1 MAKNSSSKSK
11 SKSKSKQVGGSSSSS
26 SASSSIADL
35 FGPNPSSA
43 TSSSASLFNSVFG
56 PPSMGGGRDSTHHVG
71 NAKHGFPDNNGA
83 PVSKAESS
91 KYSYYQQKKV
101 DQPCYYT
108 SSIYYGGQDEVYSP
122 TTRPG
127 ESLTNDPGVEE
138 DPKSALRGNWWQGS
152 AYY

>member
-1 MAKNSSSKSK
+1 MAKNSS
-11 SKSKSKQVGGSSSSS
+11 SKQVGGSSSSS
-26 SASSSIADL
+26 GSSTIADL
-35 FGPNPSSA
+35 FGPNPSSS
-43 TSSSASLFNSVFG
+43 TSSSPSLFSSVFG
-56 PPSMGGGRDSTHHVG
+56 PPSMGKGRDSTHHVG
-71 NAKHGFPDNNGA
+71 NVKHDNGA
-83 PVSKAESS
+83 PVSKGENS
-91 KYSYYQQKKV
+91 KYSYYQQQKV

-127 ESLTNDPGVEE
+127 ESHKGEPVVEE

>member
-11 SKSKSKQVGGSSSSS
+11 SKQVGGSSLSSS
-26 SASSSIADL
+26 SASSTIADL

-43 TSSSASLFNSVFG
+43 TSSSSLFNSVFG

-71 NAKHGFPDNNGA
+71 NAKHSFPDNGA

-122 TTRPG
+122 TTRPD